1 MSRASY
7 EITGEL
13 ARKLPRYEFIA
24 LWLVAVTKKK
34 ANRGPLGLHVVKA
47 RGEYR
52 VMSSIGGGTIV
63 YQTKDPSL
71 LFDYARRTQLGT
83 ETRAADQFRELAF
96 TEKSA

>member
-1 MSRASY
+1 MSRQSY
-7 EITGEL
+7 EIIGEL
-13 ARKLPRYEFIA
+13 ARTLPRYDFIA

-34 ANRGPLGLHVVKA
+34 ANRGPLGYHVTKT

-52 VMSSIGGGTIV
+52 VVSPIGGIV

-71 LFDYARRTQLGT
+71 LFDYARRTQLGH

-96 TEKSA
+96 TEKS